1 MKNKNAVIEIAGF
14 TDNVGLIEDNLELSR
29 KRVEK
34 VASILIDNGA
44 EKEQIILKYYGEE
57 NPISSNST
65 KEGRQ
70 KNRRVELKLIK

>member
-1 MKNKNAVIEIAGF
+1 
-14 TDNVGLIEDNLELSR
+14 LIEDNLELSR

-34 VASILIDNGA
+34 VASILIDNGV
-44 EKEQIILKYYGEE
+44 EEEQIILKYYGEE

-70 KNRRVELKLIK
+70 KKRRVELKLIK

>member
-1 MKNKNAVIEIAGF
+1 M
-14 TDNVGLIEDNLELSR
+14 IEDNLEISR
-29 KRVEK
+29 IRVEK
-34 VASILIDNGA
+34 VASILIDNGL